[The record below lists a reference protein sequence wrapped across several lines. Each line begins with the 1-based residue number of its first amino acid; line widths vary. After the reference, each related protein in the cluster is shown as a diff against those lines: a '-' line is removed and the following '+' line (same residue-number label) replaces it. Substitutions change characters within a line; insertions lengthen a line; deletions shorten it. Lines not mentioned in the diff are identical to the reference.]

1 MATKEELGQA
11 QQLNRLNKEEMYAKY
26 GAHVSEDT
34 YGAWKGK
41 TPKKE
46 KDYGPWPVGGW
57 GVPQDRESEFYPV
70 QYKKSPEKI
79 QADLDNLTYYREQ
92 IHLMEAENRL
102 GQIDPYG
109 EIYQQAYTTR
119 NNVQALRTIAP
130 LIESPIEGLSQDGAV
145 RIATWRATQNPEEN
159 AKLAEAYTHLKDVQD
174 LLGEDE
180 IKQQDFLNTTYI
192 KYRDA
197 IKDTDLSVKFL
208 ASPIAKS
215 MTPQDYRLVQK
226 IVSINDKGIA
236 DVMASG
242 YMTFLNEKRKY
253 EFMMADKVQRGEM
266 SEQEFLAAH
275 EILEQY
281 FVYNDSW
288 AISEFGAEMA
298 KWFTNVFT
306 DIDDIVDADIAPT
319 IAMQNFNRLEK
330 SGMGLMAQTQ
340 MMGMGATPSIGLD
353 LNNLLE
359 TAKAYSRA
367 DIKEENLISL
377 MMAAAKQ
384 NKSYGQVF
392 NENRENI
399 EKQLMWR
406 AVGNLTGLVLGFLV
420 PASSGAFLARVP
432 IQAMRR
438 IAASRMSQMVAGMV
452 ANGVVNAATSAPFE
466 GAVGMYQEQLKREN
480 DIPTQFDNDVDA
492 FTASMWNNFVANF
505 ATGIMFDGAAHSL
518 DVLSWAK
525 DFRSS
530 NRRAKAEE
538 QEKIIAEVT
547 TEKTAPDAT
556 EEAIREELYS
566 KGYTPQVWYLSP
578 DDLRDM
584 KAKYDADNSL
594 FTPEQA
600 KFLFENL
607 SDRLKHGDY
616 LEMTLGQKNRIFPEG
631 TAAYDEVTR
640 WARDNTVA
648 RNAEEA
654 MAMETAREE
663 ALTKLIEETAH
674 LVYNTPEARERAKNS
689 AYHELEETLTSEV
702 MQSFSKIDHPS
713 INPRHINLWARQEAS
728 MMLSIIDHYKLPFDE
743 TLQFFRDHP
752 LKFKLMDNELDVES
766 GHAKSKVRGSYSPDG
781 TISISIHGDIS
792 TVLHETTHAWLERT
806 MMLAD
811 QYPNNTALR
820 LVKRNLFE
828 GYANNVPDILKKKW
842 SELDPE
848 TRTRIHES
856 LAFEY
861 IDMRARRAYSP
872 EDYEFVNPLD
882 ENGNKTGRRYAGNA
896 ELDRIIGR
904 AYAQFYG
911 RNVTGSTP
919 DPQMKEEV
927 GAASKLAHEAFGED
941 YGITDIPEGIK
952 KVAQF
957 MDWMSGNFIDE
968 HRITTRFKLDQ
979 LILKLENSNVFS
991 KEELDQYHDAIYLL
1005 ADEFYAKVHFGM
1017 DSAGRLIIENAEDM
1031 LKLFEENLKKNPRY
1045 QHTLAEQERLTNAER
1060 DTRQSLDN
1068 LDGELVQAKD
1078 NYDELKRQRAELTG
1092 SSFKKRLGNLKRKVA
1107 RLKETGAKLAK
1118 EEDALTKQRDAA
1130 QEKETKVASEL
1141 AKLKEEQAAI
1151 DAQFNE
1157 QNEKTAAY
1165 LARAN
1170 ESKAQYEDAK
1180 QTIKASDSARGQY
1193 LGNIIKKL
1201 EARAS
1206 KLEASRASRSK
1217 HLADLLYEYDDV
1229 EATLN
1234 SFDQLSD
1241 PMDVLDSAEEVLYY
1255 KDLIG
1260 QARLSKYLT
1269 DAELQASAAMR
1280 SMLNEDSSPKAKVD
1294 GFVKRIEDIKAEQA
1308 NLQKHYDAARQE
1320 LQAAEAIAAEK
1331 VQLIRHP
1338 GITNNPLLI
1347 RAAVLDAAEAI
1358 DNKFTAQYKVAEL
1371 TKRMDVDD
1379 AYLRELN
1386 KAIANRDNAKA
1397 ASKTAKNH
1405 NDTARRAHKKLMEL
1419 KEKQEALK
1427 QRRSEVAL
1435 EHAKA
1440 IAELNGLN
1448 EELATVNK
1456 DGWRIATE
1464 FNDASKQIDDMM
1476 IPINNIEES
1485 IAAAKG
1491 SINVIRALRNE
1502 EAEALKRY
1510 TKERKIVDRKVKN
1523 AKNSIY
1529 KDLRDLKRKW
1539 GNTKERLEQIR
1550 REVEEALDNGTSDFG
1565 EEYQKV
1571 KRWQENLKGV
1581 ERDNPLWAEAAEAF
1595 NVDTLEQL
1603 DAYFAE
1609 WSDRESL
1616 VNKYTAQIYDQN
1628 QHAQFIQ
1635 DKANDIAMDVASRV
1649 LKLELGLIEGKISP
1663 AARMAKKI
1671 TKNMAK
1677 QFRVQAASLRFC
1689 NTSPQ
1694 QFATRVNGARFKV
1707 FDVLANLNRYD
1718 TPQEGLVDA
1727 YHYQAQAYFLNEVGI
1742 EATKMHRQIE
1752 KEFNQIRRIIGAK
1765 NVTDKIDAPYVETVK
1780 VMLSRVGLI
1789 KHKNAAVRMD
1799 LVRRIN
1805 KEEYDRVAE
1814 FLEQSTNMQHYTQ
1827 MQMGD
1832 IFVMLDL
1839 CHKVLNEG
1847 RQIKYARTQAEKIHM
1862 SDVAQSV
1869 LNSMDALYEE
1879 KPELKAQREAEGKVT
1894 ELGKAKEEELTG
1906 IRKKLVF
1913 LKRLRNRTIS
1923 MRGLCQI
1930 IDGKSNGDLFNMIF
1944 KPIQDAESANILDD
1958 RALGEQLNAATE
1970 KVKDWFN
1977 DKDKR
1982 NADLPQQ
1989 ITLGEDLDG
1998 KSVVINAERGL
2009 NVRKKLIPLLLH
2021 IGNDSNLDAVAR
2033 SLNMDADDFVQGIN
2047 RLHEAGIINK
2057 DMMDYVQAI
2066 WDAYEKVGEKTAKAH
2081 YEITGKLYTP
2091 VKARAVKIGGVT
2103 YKGGYA
2109 PLARRRDNLQ
2119 IKSVDDILNDFSTE
2133 LPPSTDPNFTKERSA
2148 SSTAPLDL
2156 SFDSMF
2162 YAIERQLRYANMMP
2176 AVNRSYRFFQSD
2188 AKMVGD
2194 IERLYPGFT
2203 DDIALPWLKACAE
2216 QRNNDYRI
2224 SREAGWLTRIGSK
2237 VNAIVMTLNV
2247 LNAVQQF
2254 TGLVVATVKVPT
2266 TALIRGVVKPMSKK
2280 DVCEKSKFMATRI
2293 RQGMHTI
2300 NMVQRDSKVF
2310 SKWRKTF
2317 NFLDDNSYVLQ
2328 TVTQNW
2334 LDRCVWTAKYED
2346 VLAKTQDEAR
2356 AIAEADN
2363 AVAMTQGS
2371 FRASDSTGA
2380 DRDPITQILTPFTS
2394 YFTAMRN
2401 LFMAEFSNMKRRH
2414 KNRLLRAV
2422 NALMLSMQIVFLPA
2436 VLGWALKS
2444 GGEGQMYGDIEDE
2457 EATSLLLDGVAV
2469 GPAKQVA
2476 SMVHPAVGVMF
2487 GSVMDFAT
2495 EGRSS
2500 SSLFN
2505 SPLSTLIP
2513 NMERAVAS
2521 VVKYA
2526 LGDSDELKVTDINGL
2541 AFMAAAVG
2549 LLPNLTPAIGK
2560 SAFVAWAVANENLD
2574 DNGFDD
2580 TIRAIITGKPSPV
2593 QKGER

>member
-11 QQLNRLNKEEMYAKY
+11 QVLGRLNKEEMYAKY

-34 YGAWKGK
+34 YNAWKGK
-41 TPKKE
+41 APKKE
-46 KDYGPWPVGGW
+46 KDNGPWPVGGW
-57 GVPQDRESEFYPV
+57 GIPQSRESEFYPV

-79 QADLDNLTYYREQ
+79 QADLDQLTYYREQ
-92 IHLMEAENRL
+92 IHLMEAENRM

-109 EIYQQAYTTR
+109 EMYQDAYTTR
-119 NNVQALRTIAP
+119 NNVQALRTMAP
-130 LIESPIEGLSQDGAV
+130 MLESPIEGLSQDGAV

-180 IKQQDFLNTTYI
+180 IKQQDFLNTTYV
-192 KYRDA
+192 KYHDA

-208 ASPIAKS
+208 ASPIAMS

-226 IVSINDKGIA
+226 IVSVNDKGIA
-236 DVMASG
+236 DVMAAG

-266 SEQEFLAAH
+266 SEEEFLAAH

-281 FVYNDSW
+281 FTYNNSW
-288 AISEFGAEMA
+288 VITEFGAEMA

-319 IAMQNFNRLEK
+319 IAMQNFNRLEQ
-330 SGMGLMAQTQ
+330 SGMGLMAQNL
-340 MMGMGATPSIGLD
+340 MMSTGVTPVNGID
-353 LNNLLE
+353 FNNLLE

-367 DIKEENLISL
+367 DIKEENLITL

-384 NKSYGQVF
+384 NKSYSQVL
-392 NENRENI
+392 NENRDNI
-399 EKQLMWR
+399 DKQLSWR
-406 AVGNLTGLVLGFLV
+406 AAGNITGLVLGFLV
-420 PASSGAFLARVP
+420 PASSGAFLARAPV
-432 IQAMRR
+432 QAIRR
-438 IAASRMSQMVAGMV
+438 VAQSRLSQVLAGMTV
-452 ANGVVNAATSAPFE
+452 NGAINAATSAPFE
-466 GAVGMYQEQLKREN
+466 GAVGMYQEQLKRETGV
-480 DIPTQFDNDVDA
+480 PTQFDNDVDA

-505 ATGIMFDGAAHSL
+505 TTGFMFDGAVHSL
-518 DVLSWAK
+518 DILSWAK

-538 QEKIIAEVT
+538 QEKIISEVT

-556 EEAIREELYS
+556 EEAIAQELYS

-584 KAKYDADNSL
+584 KARYDADNSL

-600 KFLFENL
+600 KFLFDNL
-607 SDRLKHGDY
+607 DNRLKYGDY

-654 MAMETAREE
+654 IAMENAREE
-663 ALTKLIEETAH
+663 ALTKLIEETSH

-702 MQSFSKIDHPS
+702 MQSFSRIDHPN
-713 INPRHINLWARQEAS
+713 INPRHINIWARQEAS

-743 TLQFFRDHP
+743 ALQFLRDHP
-752 LKFKLMDNELDVES
+752 LKFKLMDNELDVAS
-766 GHAKSKVRGSYSPDG
+766 GHAKSKVRGSYAPDG

-792 TVLHETTHAWLERT
+792 TVLHEATHAWLERT

-811 QYPNNTALR
+811 QYPDNTALR

-848 TRTRIHES
+848 TKTRIHES

-957 MDWMSGNFIDE
+957 MDWMSGNFVDE

-979 LILKLENSNVFS
+979 LILKLENSKVFS

-1045 QHTLAEQERLTNAER
+1045 QQTLSEQERLTNAER

-1068 LDGELVQAKD
+1068 LEGELAQAKD
-1078 NYDELKRQRAELTG
+1078 NYDELKRQRSELTG

-1107 RLKETGAKLAK
+1107 RLKDSGAKLAK
-1118 EEDALTKQRDAA
+1118 EEDELTKQRDAA
-1130 QEKETKVASEL
+1130 AQEEAKVSAEL
-1141 AKLKEEQAAI
+1141 AKVKEEQAKVQ
-1151 DAQFNE
+1151 AQFDE
-1157 QNEKTAAY
+1157 QNTKATAY
-1165 LARAN
+1165 VTRAQ
-1170 ESKAQYEDAK
+1170 ESKAQSEKAK
-1180 QTIKASDSARGQY
+1180 Q
-1193 LGNIIKKL
+1193 NIIPPKELRKAID
-1201 EARAS
+1201 EIARQLDTR
-1206 KLEASRASRSK
+1206 KQ
-1217 HLADLLYEYDDV
+1217 
-1229 EATLN
+1229 
-1234 SFDQLSD
+1234 QLSD
-1241 PMDVLDSAEEVLYY
+1241 ERGLTESSYEDV
-1255 KDLIG
+1255 
-1260 QARLSKYLT
+1260 
-1269 DAELQASAAMR
+1269 
-1280 SMLNEDSSPKAKVD
+1280 
-1294 GFVKRIEDIKAEQA
+1294 
-1308 NLQKHYDAARQE
+1308 
-1320 LQAAEAIAAEK
+1320 
-1331 VQLIRHP
+1331 
-1338 GITNNPLLI
+1338 
-1347 RAAVLDAAEAI
+1347 
-1358 DNKFTAQYKVAEL
+1358 
-1371 TKRMDVDD
+1371 
-1379 AYLRELN
+1379 LN
-1386 KAIANRDNAKA
+1386 KASETKAFFDNSDLDSDIAKFGYEMLDAQEKARGNAFKLARIDNEIKLSDDMLAQLAKDKDQTDASYFAGRIDQVNQEHQQLRSSYDAVMQDVMANQTREEGLEKELKDAINNSDNKTAIAIFNKMTSFLDEDAFLKYRAADIQQQLTLNGIYLNGLNQLKQAADARDAAKA

-1405 NDTARRAHKKLMEL
+1405 NDTARRANQKLMEIKDKRDEL
-1419 KEKQEALK
+1419 E
-1427 QRRSEVAL
+1427 QRRAEVAL

-1440 IAELNGLN
+1440 IAKLNGLN
-1448 EELATVNK
+1448 EELGNVNRE
-1456 DGWRIATE
+1456 GWRVANE
-1464 FNDASKQIDDMM
+1464 FNEASKQITDMM
-1476 IPINNIEES
+1476 IPINSIEES

-1491 SINVIRALRNE
+1491 TINVIRALRNE

-1510 TKERKIVDRKVKN
+1510 TKERKVVDRKVKN

-1595 NVDTLEQL
+1595 HVDNLEQL

-1752 KEFNQIRRIIGAK
+1752 KEFNQIRRIIDAK
-1765 NVTDKIDAPYVETVK
+1765 NVTEKIDAPYVETVK

-1814 FLEQSTNMQHYTQ
+1814 FLEQNTNMQHYTQ

-1847 RQIKYARTQAEKIHM
+1847 RQIKYARTQAEKLHM
-1862 SDVAQSV
+1862 SDVAQRV
-1869 LNSMDALYEE
+1869 INSMDALYEE
-1879 KPELKAQREAEGKVT
+1879 KPELKAQREMEGKVT
-1894 ELGKAKEEELTG
+1894 ELGKAKEEEFTG
-1906 IRKKLVF
+1906 IRKKLMF
-1913 LKRLRNRTIS
+1913 LKRVRNRTVS
-1923 MRGLCQI
+1923 MRGLCQV

-1998 KSVVINAERGL
+1998 RAVVINAERGL

-2047 RLHEAGIINK
+2047 RLHEVGVINK

-2119 IKSVDDILNDFSTE
+2119 LKSVDDILNDFSAE

-2203 DDIALPWLKACAE
+2203 DDVALPWLKACAE

-2247 LNAVQQF
+2247 LNAVQQL
-2254 TGLVVATVKVPT
+2254 TGLVVATIKVPT
-2266 TALIRGVVKPMSKK
+2266 TALIRGVAKPISKK

-2293 RQGMHTI
+2293 RQGKHTI
-2300 NMVQRDSKVF
+2300 NMTQRDSKVF

-2401 LFMAEFSNMKRRH
+2401 LFMSEYSNMKRRH

-2457 EATSLLLDGVAV
+2457 DATNLLLDGVVV

-2513 NMERAVAS
+2513 NMERAVAN
-2521 VVKYA
+2521 VVDYA
-2526 LGDSDELKVTDINGL
+2526 LGEGDELKVTDINGL

-2580 TIRAIITGKPSPV
+2580 AIRAIITGKPSPV